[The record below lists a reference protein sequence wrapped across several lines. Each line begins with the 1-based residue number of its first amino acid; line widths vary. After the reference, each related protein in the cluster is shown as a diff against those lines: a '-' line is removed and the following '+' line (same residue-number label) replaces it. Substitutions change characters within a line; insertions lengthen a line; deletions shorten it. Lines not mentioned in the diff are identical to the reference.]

1 MDKVT
6 GCAKLYAEFG
16 IMVVPC
22 CPLLGGIV
30 PPFWGN
36 GADIVS
42 AAYADELKN
51 FYRNTTGRKLF
62 FRPVHFIINLF
73 R

>member
-1 MDKVT
+1 MHIAHYFSTLCKQAIT
-6 GCAKLYAEFG
+6 EKLKSNSEFVIRNCG
-16 IMVVPC
+16 VPC

-42 AAYADELKN
+42 AAYADELK
-51 FYRNTTGRKLF
+51 KL
-62 FRPVHFIINLF
+62 
-73 R
+73 